1 MGTDFD
7 SFTKEK
13 YEWPD
18 GDHVNYD
25 SCTKECITIR
35 FTIIVLL
42 LLRHTT
48 VPYAYAMYYYDKH
61 EREKDDI
68 TRNQAFFCR

>member
-7 SFTKEK
+7 SFTKK
-13 YEWPD
+13 NMSD
-18 GDHVNYD
+18 QTVIML
-25 SCTKECITIR
+25 ITILVQKNVLQYVLL
-35 FTIIVLL
+35 FIIVLL
-42 LLRHTT
+42 LLRHTIQ
-48 VPYAYAMYYYDKH
+48 VMYYYDKH